1 MNKKRAYRKRQLKNK
16 DEPKKI
22 KSELKTKEIK
32 VKIEEAT
39 EDNRF
44 ILEI

>member
-1 MNKKRAYRKRQLKNK
+1 MNKKRAYKKRRLKNK
-16 DEPKKI
+16 DETKKI
-22 KSELKTKEIK
+22 KHELKTKEIK

-39 EDNRF
+39 EENRF